1 MKLDSLPYI
10 ISHSEW
16 FYAVSFTAAVLLL
29 ALAIIEYPAVPIPGF
44 TPSLL
49 VVPSVFKYIIII
61 IVVIIII
68 IIIYSLKII
77 IRQTQLYRLLTS
89 RRFYVILS

>member
-49 VVPSVFKYIIII
+49 VVPSVFKYI
-61 IVVIIII
+61 VITII
-68 IIIYSLKII
+68 IIIYSLTII
-77 IRQTQLYRLLTS
+77 VWLLTS
-89 RRFYVILS
+89 RRLA